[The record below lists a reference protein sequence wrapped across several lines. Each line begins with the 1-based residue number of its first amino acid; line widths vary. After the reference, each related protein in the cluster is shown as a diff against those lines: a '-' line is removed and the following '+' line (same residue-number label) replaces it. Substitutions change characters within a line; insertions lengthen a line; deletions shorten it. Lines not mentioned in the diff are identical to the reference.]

1 MAAAEGNQRVWPRL
15 SRRAG
20 RERAPMIPGEV
31 ESISSE
37 SSQLNR
43 SQRTQ
48 SRSLTPT
55 KRTSEGPQRGVSP
68 KRQQT
73 PPLEE
78 DEWRRVADG
87 MGDHGQFNKN
97 VCNFVESTSVSGG
110 TFAKMQ
116 WCPERP
122 TECCPCDGAVSEGH
136 AVRGVYFCLK
146 HSMKLIEAHERR
158 PKKLLLG
165 IPTREVEAI
174 KNRGAEAVT
183 RAQAAA
189 DEKRKSDETVQN
201 TRKVADELAKE
212 MLAVEAERERL
223 LAIASLA
230 AREKADLQ
238 NRLQELERQAKEVV
252 RGGQQEVANVH
263 QEAQALDQ
271 RRAAVFK
278 EEQSE
283 MYARPQSRARKDRC

>member
-20 RERAPMIPGEV
+20 RERAPMVPGEV

-122 TECCPCDGAVSEGH
+122 TECCPCDGTVSEGH
-136 AVRGVYFCLK
+136 AVRGVYFLF
-146 HSMKLIEAHERR
+146 EAFHE
-158 PKKLLLG
+158 
-165 IPTREVEAI
+165 
-174 KNRGAEAVT
+174 
-183 RAQAAA
+183 A
-189 DEKRKSDETVQN
+189 D
-201 TRKVADELAKE
+201 
-212 MLAVEAERERL
+212 
-223 LAIASLA
+223 
-230 AREKADLQ
+230 
-238 NRLQELERQAKEVV
+238 
-252 RGGQQEVANVH
+252 
-263 QEAQALDQ
+263 
-271 RRAAVFK
+271 
-278 EEQSE
+278 
-283 MYARPQSRARKDRC
+283 